1 MDSKFE
7 EELDKID
14 QLLAKVEKDLSTDH
28 ETLDFQTFFRNL
40 DKTFEIYN
48 ICLEELCGQLYLLEL
63 GQHSKVYRKLYHQY
77 KLQLYNIMKQQLA
90 MQKEAAQKTE
100 NEKNLKA
107 QIESLSQKQSKTK
120 EKLLDQ
126 ININDELQSKM
137 GKLQMSINLQ
147 NEKIKKLTLRQQR
160 KSIDDE
166 ERVQRKDSEK
176 QMDYMMNMQRLK
188 KTVTGEGL
196 LDNERI
202 DQEKNNLLLGNIDV
216 MNNPLVKLQIEEL
229 IEQNRQLKESMLAQK
244 KAFQEQI
251 MNQAMKGVNFRE
263 KIEKGMLTEGTFYS
277 FQEHENLKN
286 ALSNA

>member
-1 MDSKFE
+1 
-7 EELDKID
+7 
-14 QLLAKVEKDLSTDH
+14 
-28 ETLDFQTFFRNL
+28 
-40 DKTFEIYN
+40 
-48 ICLEELCGQLYLLEL
+48 
-63 GQHSKVYRKLYHQY
+63 
-77 KLQLYNIMKQQLA
+77 
-90 MQKEAAQKTE
+90 
-100 NEKNLKA
+100 
-107 QIESLSQKQSKTK
+107 
-120 EKLLDQ
+120 
-126 ININDELQSKM
+126 
-137 GKLQMSINLQ
+137 MSINLQ

-196 LDNERI
+196 LDNERL

-216 MNNPLVKLQIEEL
+216 MNNPIVKLQIEEL

-263 KIEKGMLTEGTFYS
+263 KIDKGMLTEGTFYS